1 MKLTEAKFKVLERDK
16 QISEAIAM
24 LRSIMRKPYIHEYE
38 EERNRIDDE
47 RKNIH
52 LSIKDLQNL
61 INNEYL
67 LYHLDIDLTKAKD
80 LLSVFIYRRD
90 NLLITG
96 RIRVGKYTVRNR
108 WIKEILMCL
117 IRLNEG
123 AEYETV
129 YQKNEI
135 INGEAVITKSK
146 KIVTNKFNGKIS
158 RIEREDF
165 VFKLIVKYNLQRYKF
180 LHKPPGE
187 EKDLIQDEYGNSQ
200 DSIRRM
206 IRDFDYKIRKGT
218 N

>member
-1 MKLTEAKFKVLERDK
+1 MKLTDAKFKVLERDK

-24 LRSIMRKPYIHEYE
+24 LRSIMRRPYIHEYK

-61 INNEYL
+61 IKNEYL
-67 LYHLDIDLTKAKD
+67 LYHLDIDLKKVKD

-90 NLLITG
+90 NLLNTG

-108 WIKEILMCL
+108 WIEEVLMCL

-146 KIVTNKFNGKIS
+146 KIVTNKFSGKIS
-158 RIEREDF
+158 IIEREDF
-165 VFKLIVKYNLQRYKF
+165 VFRLIILYNLQRYRF
-180 LHKPPGE
+180 LGKTPAK
-187 EKDLIQDEYGNSQ
+187 EKYLIQEKYGKTE

-206 IRDFDYKIRKGT
+206 IRDFDYKIRK
-218 N
+218 NIN

>member
-1 MKLTEAKFKVLERDK
+1 MKLTDAKFKVLERDK
-16 QISEAIAM
+16 QIAQAIAI
-24 LRSIMRKPYIHEYE
+24 LRSIILRPLMHSII
-38 EERNRIDDE
+38 EERTRIDDE

-61 INNEYL
+61 INNDYL

-90 NLLITG
+90 NLLNTKG
-96 RIRVGKYTVRNR
+96 IRVGKYTVRNR

-135 INGEAVITKSK
+135 INGEAVISKSK

-165 VFKLIVKYNLQRYKF
+165 VFKLIVKYNLQRYRF
-180 LHKPPGE
+180 LGKSE
-187 EKDLIQDEYGNSQ
+187 NQQKILIKEKYQNSEQ
-200 DSIRRM
+200 TIRRT
-206 IRDFDYKIRKGT
+206 IRAFDRDIRSEE
-218 N
+218 